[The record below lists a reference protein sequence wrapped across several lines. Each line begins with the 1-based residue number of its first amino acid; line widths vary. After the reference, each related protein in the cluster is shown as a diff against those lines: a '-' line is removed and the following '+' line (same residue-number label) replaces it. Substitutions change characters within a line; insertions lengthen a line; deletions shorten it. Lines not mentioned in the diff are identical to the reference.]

1 MRIGHC
7 KDFLTDVLSVSPLS
21 KQMTS
26 ANDQNVNF
34 EALYGG

>member
-1 MRIGHC
+1 MATVKIS
-7 KDFLTDVLSVSPLS
+7 LTDGLSICPLS
-21 KQMTS
+21 EQMTS